1 MLKYALNDIQVEKK
15 EDEYIL
21 TITQR
26 FGHRDTFNNGNNRGN
41 RSTSWP
47 KNKSKNENM

>member
-1 MLKYALNDIQVEKK
+1 MLKYALNNIQVERK

-26 FGHRDTFNNGNNRGN
+26 FGHRDTFSSNNCRGN
-41 RSTSWP
+41 RSISWP
-47 KNKSKNENM
+47 KNKSKNDNM